1 MSIQLNVVNWLLK
14 TFERPA
20 LSKID
25 GPPEGHARLVR
36 QARLFRDVP
45 GVTYSETDLQ
55 SDGLSVPTLVVHPKI
70 ARERAAL
77 LYLHGGAYAVGSSE
91 THRKL
96 AARIGQ
102 SSDLE
107 TYVANYRL
115 APAHRFPS
123 AVDDAIACYKALL
136 ERGFNRIAIAGDS
149 AGGGLSFAL
158 LHEICKR
165 DLPKPVAVVG
175 LSPWTDLTASSP
187 SMTENDQSEVM
198 LPVERFPE
206 IIEQYLG
213 EASPDDPR
221 ASPVF
226 GQFEDAPPVL
236 IQVSQKE
243 VLFDDALRMADRL
256 REFEVEVNVQTWD
269 HAYHVWQTMHDRMPE
284 ATEAVEEIIIFLRT
298 QFM

>member
-55 SDGLSVPTLVVHPKI
+55 SDGLSVPTLVVH
-70 ARERAAL
+70 RERAAL

-165 DLPKPVAVVG
+165 
-175 LSPWTDLTASSP
+175 DLTASSP